1 MAIKVLRV
9 DRDFVKIP
17 LVKGGFARGVIWP
30 GMGAKYAGMNYFVM
44 KPGEE
49 NVPHIHERSEN
60 IFYVIQG
67 RGLAIDGDA
76 GIEHPIEKGCVVY
89 VQPRTTHMVRSLGPK
104 DYISVD
110 FQCPPD
116 LKLYER
122 LKVKP

>member
-1 MAIKVLRV
+1 V
-9 DRDFVKIP
+9 
-17 LVKGGFARGVIWP
+17 
-30 GMGAKYAGMNYFVM
+30 
-44 KPGEE
+44 
-49 NVPHIHERSEN
+49 
-60 IFYVIQG
+60 
-67 RGLAIDGDA
+67 GLAIDGDA

>member
-17 LVKGGFARGVIWP
+17 LVKGSFARAVVWP
-30 GMGAKYAGMNYFVM
+30 GMGAKYGAMNYFVM

-49 NVPHIHERSEN
+49 NVPHIHEKSED

-67 RGLAIDGDA
+67 KGVAIDGDA
-76 GIEHPIEKGCVVY
+76 ELKHPIEKGCVVY
-89 VQPRTTHMVRSLGPK
+89 VEPGTTHMVRSLGPG
-104 DYISVD
+104 DYLSVD

-116 LKLYER
+116 FKLYR
-122 LKVKP
+122 GLKII